1 MKNKILVLVL
11 TLALMAVVFTGC
23 TSEEAPVDEGNLP
36 AGDVAGEQG
45 DLVDG
50 MYLVKYPVTDHAD
63 MSMAILE
70 VENGNVSKLDYNEYL
85 VDSGEPKSNDNYPY
99 AEGIQIIADLNTQF
113 NDKKDIDAV
122 DFDALSGATST
133 KGKFKDA
140 VMDLVE
146 KAKAGETYTP
156 VYKDGIYQAKSEEAS
171 HGWLSEVELVVE
183 YGQIVGINYQEIAV
197 EASEGVEI
205 GDVKSTE
212 NYEYPVPFEVA
223 SAMQKLIIDKNGTE
237 DLDVD
242 GLTGATSTRTTII
255 ELVDKAL
262 SEAK

>member
-1 MKNKILVLVL
+1 MKNKILVLIL

-23 TSEEAPVDEGNLP
+23 TNEEAPVDEGNVP
-36 AGDVAGEQG
+36 AGDVSTEQG

-50 MYLVKYPVTDHAD
+50 TYLVKYPVTDHAD
-63 MSMAILE
+63 MTMATLE
-70 VENGNVSKLDYNEYL
+70 VENGNVLKLDYNEYL
-85 VDSGEPKSNDNYPY
+85 VDSGQAKNNDNYPY
-99 AEGIQIIADLNTQF
+99 AEGIEIIADLNKQF

-140 VMDLVE
+140 VVDLVE

-156 VYKDGIYQAKSEEAS
+156 VYKDGSYKAEAEEAS
-171 HGWLSEVELVVE
+171 HGWLSEVEVVVKD
-183 YGQIVGINYQEIAV
+183 GQIVGVNYQELAV
-197 EASEGVEI
+197 EASEGVEV

-212 NYEYPVPFEVA
+212 NYDYPAPFEIA
-223 SAMQKLIIDKNGTE
+223 SGMQKLIIDNNGTE
-237 DLDVD
+237 DLEVD
-242 GLTGATSTRTTII
+242 SLTGATSTRDTII
-255 ELVDKAL
+255 ELVNQAL